1 MSTSGI
7 SKERLAQLLANA
19 RAKNPVLD
27 RRVIEVDAA
36 GYKRASDM
44 VADMAKDVY
53 KVVGHPDQLSPV
65 TEARGV
71 PTVTNTFK
79 FLTVEEIAALSPLER
94 VKYRMAEKK
103 ALLQK
108 SNQSAVDKSLHF
120 RPEKFVTPVP
130 TLTVEQADEVHE
142 AFHETHGNTI
152 TEISNA
158 INTLVNNSDSAGVDR
173 STGRAISYNEKQLR
187 FVQLAACGESAVLI
201 GAAGSGKT
209 TCMRGVMQE
218 LITSGKAGILEA
230 DGHKYLR
237 DRTPGI
243 VVVSFTRR
251 AVSNIRKAV
260 AEDMK
265 HNCLTIHALLEYE
278 PVYHDVW
285 DPSTG
290 ETRKTMNFEPTRHED
305 RPLPASIR
313 VCVIEEGSMV
323 SVDLFEELRI
333 ALPANCQ
340 FIFLGDIQQL
350 PPVFGAAILGYKML
364 ELPVVE
370 LTDIY
375 RQALESPII
384 RLAHRILSGV
394 PIPIEQYTEWKYPNQ
409 LTIHPWKKK
418 ISPDLALATIAAFL
432 KAAADN
438 GLYNPDEDMVL
449 IPFNKSC
456 GTIEL
461 NKHIAQH
468 FARKRKVPVWEVI
481 AGFMKGYF
489 SVGDKVLYDKEDAV
503 ITKIEKNPAYDGAQ
517 PQPEGLMLDYWG
529 YNEGTGGDSQ
539 HHVIRNEVES
549 ESDIDFMLS
558 QSVASGEDRVRQ
570 ASHSITLKLLEN
582 GREITLDTAGA
593 LNALLLS
600 FVLTVHK
607 SQGSEFRKVFLMLH
621 QSHAT
626 MLSRELLYT
635 AVTRAKEELYIICEP
650 ESMTKGINSQ
660 RIKGNTLAEKAE
672 YFKGK
677 VVLNGANGLGGK

>member
-1 MSTSGI
+1 MATI
-7 SKERLAQLLANA
+7 SSNKLAELMAKA
-19 RAKNPVLD
+19 RANNPAID
-27 RRVIEVDAA
+27 RRTVDTGLIPTDHHRKDDEIKAA
-36 GYKRASDM
+36 GYNPVKLEAQMSKDSSEGRAVEINSQITSPAKIDFQAL
-44 VADMAKDVY
+44 ADKHA
-53 KVVGHPDQLSPV
+53 
-65 TEARGV
+65 AA
-71 PTVTNTFK
+71 TFK
-79 FLTVEEIAALSPLER
+79 FLSTEEIAALTMIDRL
-94 VKYRMAEKK
+94 KYRVAEKK
-103 ALLQK
+103 ALVLK
-108 SNQSAVDKSLHF
+108 SQ
-120 RPEKFVTPVP
+120 E
-130 TLTVEQADEVHE
+130 LTVKAKT
-142 AFHETHGNTI
+142 ETMAPAETTVEIKHGTPEHSELSTNNLSDNSELTG
-152 TEISNA
+152 
-158 INTLVNNSDSAGVDR
+158 VNKF
-173 STGRAISYNEKQLR
+173 TGAAISYNEKQLQ
-187 FVQLAACGESAVLI
+187 FVQLASSGESAVLI

-218 LITSGKAGILEA
+218 LITSGRAGILEA

-237 DRTPGI
+237 DKTPGI

-260 AEDMK
+260 ANDMK

-278 PVYHDVW
+278 PVYHDIF
-285 DPSTG
+285 DASTG
-290 ETRKTMNFEPTRHED
+290 ESRRTMNFEPTRTYD
-305 RPLPASIR
+305 RPLPQSIK

-323 SVDLFEELRI
+323 SVDLFKELKD
-333 ALPANCQ
+333 ALPANVQ

-370 LTDIY
+370 LTEIY

-394 PIPIEQYTEWKYPNQ
+394 PIALSEYGDWKFPNQ

-418 ISPDLALATIAAFL
+418 LSADLALNTIAKFL
-432 KAAADN
+432 TVAIEAGA
-438 GLYNPDEDMVL
+438 YNPDEDMVL

-461 NKHIAQH
+461 NKHIAQ
-468 FARKRKVPVWEVI
+468 FMARKRGEPVWEII
-481 AGFMKGYF
+481 AGFRKEYL

-503 ITKIEKNPAYDGAQ
+503 IVKIAQNPSYDGAR
-517 PQPEGLMLDYWG
+517 PQPEGLRLDYWG
-529 YNEGTGGDSQ
+529 YNDATGGDSS
-539 HHVIRNEVES
+539 HHISDETES
-549 ESDIDFMLS
+549 DDIDFLLA
-558 QSVASGEDRVRQ
+558 QSVAGGSGEDRVRQ
-570 ASHSITLKLLEN
+570 ASH
-582 GREITLDTAGA
+582 EITIKILETGHEILLNTAGQ
-593 LNALLLS
+593 LNNLLLS

-677 VVLNGANGLGGK
+677 IAGSEGKL